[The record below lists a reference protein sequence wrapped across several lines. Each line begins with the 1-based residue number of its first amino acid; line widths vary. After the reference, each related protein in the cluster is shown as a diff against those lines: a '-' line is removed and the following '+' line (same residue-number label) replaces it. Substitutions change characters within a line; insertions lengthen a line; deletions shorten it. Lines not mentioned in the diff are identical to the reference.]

1 MCIDTE
7 TSLEN
12 RLSKKHAMSFKL
24 ILFLKYLCQSQGA
37 ETLLEW
43 QWWFCRGNM
52 KDCHS
57 TELNLLTSI
66 LVAI

>member
-37 ETLLEW
+37 ETLLE
-43 QWWFCRGNM
+43 
-52 KDCHS
+52 
-57 TELNLLTSI
+57 
-66 LVAI
+66 